1 MVDRA
6 DSGLRRP
13 GRLGETLSWALPL
26 AALAALAVRLV
37 LYVRRY
43 AVDVLYRD
51 QWDFLD
57 PLFRGEG
64 PWTMFDLQHGPHRQ
78 GLGGVLLA
86 WVLPATGWNLQIE
99 AVVSALILVLG
110 AALAWATMRRATG
123 APSWTDV
130 TAPLLCLGG
139 GLEEILV
146 GTSNPAHGP
155 ISMAL
160 VFALALAWTMRAP
173 KPRALACSVLGGLAT
188 FTGFGFFAG
197 LVNPVLFAAEW
208 VHGRGDAPRRRSA
221 ALGLGLSALVLV
233 AFFWNWHFVTAV
245 DCFRFPHPRPVEY
258 LDYLGFL
265 LARPLGMH
273 RFGGVRTWLARA
285 LALGALGLG
294 AWTLV
299 RLFRRDEMAGRVMA
313 LLLGFTCLFGLNTAV
328 GRVCLGLETA
338 GSARYVPYA
347 APGWVALVIAA
358 RCWAPCRVR
367 CSVVAVVLLLI
378 TVRTLNVRGELA
390 LGRRLADGKRAWASC
405 YRQRHD
411 LQACDAET
419 GFPLYPTPAATRM
432 QEKLDFL
439 EARRLSLFRTQ

>member
-1 MVDRA
+1 M
-6 DSGLRRP
+6 
-13 GRLGETLSWALPL
+13 
-26 AALAALAVRLV
+26 
-37 LYVRRY
+37 
-43 AVDVLYRD
+43 
-51 QWDFLD
+51 
-57 PLFRGEG
+57 
-64 PWTMFDLQHGPHRQ
+64 
-78 GLGGVLLA
+78 
-86 WVLPATGWNLQIE
+86 
-99 AVVSALILVLG
+99 
-110 AALAWATMRRATG
+110 
-123 APSWTDV
+123 
-130 TAPLLCLGG
+130 
-139 GLEEILV
+139 
-146 GTSNPAHGP
+146 
-155 ISMAL
+155 
-160 VFALALAWTMRAP
+160 
-173 KPRALACSVLGGLAT
+173 
-188 FTGFGFFAG
+188 
-197 LVNPVLFAAEW
+197 
-208 VHGRGDAPRRRSA
+208 
-221 ALGLGLSALVLV
+221 LV